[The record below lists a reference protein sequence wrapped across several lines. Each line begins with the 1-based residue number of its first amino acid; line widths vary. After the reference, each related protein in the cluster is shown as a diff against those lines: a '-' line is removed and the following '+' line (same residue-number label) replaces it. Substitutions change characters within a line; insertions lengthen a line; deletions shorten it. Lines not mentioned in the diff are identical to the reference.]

1 VSNPR
6 IAILSLSPLAVG
18 GIETHLLQLFHGL
31 GKDFEFHVLG
41 TLAEPF
47 LSIAGGLGIKCTA
60 IPPAEKIDGRMFLR
74 LRREFLA
81 QEIQLVHTHDTRG
94 GLLGRIAARAAGLP
108 AVHTV
113 HTPSFFL
120 PNNPMV
126 IRVYRMAESLLNRQ
140 ATEKVIFVS
149 ETIRQV
155 YLDGRLIP
163 PEKAALVPNG
173 LEADWF
179 GPALH
184 ILRPGQEIRFL
195 YVGRMARE
203 KGIENLAAA
212 FELVAG
218 RIPEA
223 RLLAAG
229 EGPKR
234 GELLRAAEIGGWK
247 RRLDLLGL
255 QMRGKIRETMHT
267 ADVFV
272 LPSDFES
279 FSYTLL
285 EAMACGL
292 PCIATDVGGNRDLV
306 EPDRTGLLVP
316 RRDPKALAEALVRL
330 GKNPEMRV
338 SMGRVG
344 ALRAREY
351 TLQRMID
358 GTRSVYFEVLDRR
371 SAAGKS

>member
-1 VSNPR
+1 MSRPR
-6 IAILSLSPLAVG
+6 IAIISFSPLAAG

-31 GKDFEFHVLG
+31 GKEFEFRVMG

-47 LSIAGGLGIKCTA
+47 LSIAGGLGIKCTVL
-60 IPPAEKIDGRMFLR
+60 PPASKFDGPAFFR
-74 LRREFLA
+74 LRSEFLA
-81 QEIQLVHTHDTRG
+81 QGIQLVHTHDTRG
-94 GLLGRIAARAAGLP
+94 GLLGRMAARAARLP

-120 PNNPMV
+120 PTNPLA
-126 IRVYRMAESLLNRQ
+126 IRAYRMAEALLNRH
-140 ATEKVIFVS
+140 ASDRTIFVS
-149 ETIRQV
+149 KTIRQM
-155 YLDGRLIP
+155 YLDGRLVP

-184 ILRPGQEIRFL
+184 ILRQEPEVRFL

-212 FELVAG
+212 FDLVAG
-218 RIPEA
+218 RMPAA
-223 RLLAAG
+223 RLQASG

-234 GELLRAAEIGGWK
+234 ADLIRAAETGGWK
-247 RRLDLLGL
+247 NRLDLPGL
-255 QMRGKIRETMHT
+255 QMRGKIRESMHT

-292 PCIATDVGGNRDLV
+292 ACIATDVGGNRDLV
-306 EPDRTGLLVP
+306 EPEHTGLLVP
-316 RRDPKALAEALVRL
+316 GRNPALLAEAMLRL
-330 GKNPEMRV
+330 GGNPELRV
-338 SMGRVG
+338 AMGREG

-358 GTRSVYFEVLDRR
+358 GTRSVYSEVLYGR
-371 SAAGKS
+371 SAAG

>member
-1 VSNPR
+1 MNRPH
-6 IAILSLSPLAVG
+6 IAVISFSPLAVG

-31 GKDFEFHVLG
+31 GKEFEFHVLG
-41 TLAEPF
+41 MLAEPF
-47 LSIAGGLGIKCTA
+47 LSIAGGLGVKCTA
-60 IPPAEKIDGRMFLR
+60 LPPAAKFDGPAFLR
-74 LRREFLA
+74 LRKEFLS
-81 QEIQLVHTHDTRG
+81 QGIQLVHTHDTRG
-94 GLLGRIAARAAGLP
+94 GLLGRMAARAAGLP

-120 PNNPMV
+120 PSNPLA
-126 IRVYRMAESLLNRQ
+126 IGVYRMAEGWLNRH
-140 ATEKVIFVS
+140 ATRRTIFVS
-149 ETIRQV
+149 KTIRQI
-155 YLDGRLIP
+155 YLDGRLVP

-184 ILRPGQEIRFL
+184 ILRPEQDIRFL

-212 FELVAG
+212 FGIVAG
-218 RIPEA
+218 RIPGA
-223 RLLAAG
+223 RLQAAG
-229 EGPKR
+229 DGPKR
-234 GELLRAAEIGGWK
+234 GELILAAETGGW
-247 RRLDLLGL
+247 RRQLDLPGL
-255 QMRGKIRETMHT
+255 QMREKIRETMHA
-267 ADVFV
+267 ADVFI

-292 PCIATDVGGNRDLV
+292 PCIATDAGGNRDLV
-306 EPDRTGLLVP
+306 EPGRTGLLVP
-316 RRDPKALAEALVRL
+316 RRDPEALADAMLQL
-330 GKNPEMRV
+330 GGNPEMRV
-338 SMGRVG
+338 SMGREG

-358 GTRSVYFEVLDRR
+358 GTRAVYSEVLAGR
-371 SAAGKS
+371 SAAG

>member
-1 VSNPR
+1 MSKPR
-6 IAILSLSPLAVG
+6 IAVISFSPLAAG

-31 GKDFEFHVLG
+31 GKEYEFRVLG

-47 LSIAGGLGIKCTA
+47 LSIAGELGIKCTVL
-60 IPPAEKIDGRMFLR
+60 PPASKIDAPSFLR
-74 LRREFLA
+74 LRSELISQGIR
-81 QEIQLVHTHDTRG
+81 LVHTHDTRG
-94 GLLGRIAARAAGLP
+94 GLLGRMAARAAGLP

-120 PNNPMV
+120 PVNPWI
-126 IRVYRMAESLLNRQ
+126 IRVYRLAEALLNRH
-140 ATEKVIFVS
+140 ATDRVIFVS
-149 ETIRQV
+149 KTIRQV
-155 YLDGRLIP
+155 YLDGRLIR
-163 PEKAALVPNG
+163 PEKAALIPNG
-173 LEADWF
+173 LEAEWF
-179 GPALH
+179 GSAVH
-184 ILRPGQEIRFL
+184 ILRPESEVRFL

-212 FELVAG
+212 FEIVAG
-218 RIPEA
+218 RLPAA

-234 GELLRAAEIGGWK
+234 GELLSAAETGGW
-247 RRLDLLGL
+247 RNQLDLPGL
-255 QMRGKIRETMHT
+255 QTRGKIRETMHA

-292 PCIATDVGGNRDLV
+292 PCIATDAGGNRDLV
-306 EPDRTGLLVP
+306 EPERTGLLVP
-316 RRDPKALAEALVRL
+316 RRNPAMLAEAMIRL
-330 GKNPEMRV
+330 GENPELRA
-338 SMGRVG
+338 SMGREG

-358 GTRSVYFEVLDRR
+358 GTRSVYSEVLAGR
-371 SAAGKS
+371 SAAG

>member
-1 VSNPR
+1 VNRPH
-6 IAILSLSPLAVG
+6 IAVISFSPLAVG

-31 GKDFEFHVLG
+31 GKEFEFHVLG
-41 TLAEPF
+41 MLAEPF
-47 LSIAGGLGIKCTA
+47 LSIAGGLGVKCTA
-60 IPPAEKIDGRMFLR
+60 LPPAAKFDGPAFLR
-74 LRREFLA
+74 LRKEFLS
-81 QEIQLVHTHDTRG
+81 QGIQLVHTHDTRG
-94 GLLGRIAARAAGLP
+94 GLLGRMAARAAGLP

-120 PNNPMV
+120 PSNPLA
-126 IRVYRMAESLLNRQ
+126 IGVYRL
-140 ATEKVIFVS
+140 V
-149 ETIRQV
+149 
-155 YLDGRLIP
+155 P

-184 ILRPGQEIRFL
+184 ILRPEQDIRFL

-212 FELVAG
+212 FGIVAG
-218 RIPEA
+218 RIPGA
-223 RLLAAG
+223 RLQAAG
-229 EGPKR
+229 DGPKR
-234 GELLRAAEIGGWK
+234 GELILAAETGGW
-247 RRLDLLGL
+247 RRQLDLPGL
-255 QMRGKIRETMHT
+255 QMREKIRETMHA
-267 ADVFV
+267 ADVFI

-292 PCIATDVGGNRDLV
+292 PCIATDAGGNRDLV
-306 EPDRTGLLVP
+306 EPGRTGLLVP
-316 RRDPKALAEALVRL
+316 RRDPEALADAMLQL
-330 GKNPEMRV
+330 GGNPEMRV
-338 SMGRVG
+338 SMGREG

-358 GTRSVYFEVLDRR
+358 GTRAVYSEVLAGR
-371 SAAGKS
+371 SAAG